1 MNMTRKEHLVKCK
14 KLLYSCD
21 LGIPLEKEDSNYLL
35 SQIFPLHKRW
45 KEKTSGKEVL
55 GVIVHS
61 HPVYKNR
68 CFALLVRGGEPV
80 DISFL
85 ECINRPGLVKDIEL
99 ACESTLSGVDHKSL
113 RPLVSSW
120 VKTFSDEELSV
131 GRYVMVDVSGKV
143 EFTDDSI
150 KDSFK
155 KYYNE
160 NV

>member
-1 MNMTRKEHLVKCK
+1 MTRKEHLVKCK
-14 KLLYSCD
+14 KLLYSSN
-21 LGIPLEKEDSNYLL
+21 LGVPLEKEDSDYLL
-35 SQIFPLHKRW
+35 TQIFPLHRKW
-45 KEKTSGKEVL
+45 KEKTAGKEVY

-85 ECINRPGLVKDIEL
+85 ECINRPGLVKDIEG
-99 ACESTLSGVDHKSL
+99 ACLNALDPEIEGKNI

-120 VKTFSDEELSV
+120 VKTFDNEELTV
-131 GRYVMVDVSGKV
+131 GKYVMVDVSGKAK
-143 EFTDDSI
+143 FTNVGI
-150 KDSFK
+150 IENFK

>member
-1 MNMTRKEHLVKCK
+1 MTRKEHLVKCK
-14 KLLYSCD
+14 KLLYSSG
-21 LGIPLEKEDSNYLL
+21 LGVPLGKEDSDYLL
-35 SQIFPLHKRW
+35 TDIFPLHKKW
-45 KEKTSGKEVL
+45 GEKTLGKEVI
-55 GVIVHS
+55 GVMVHS

-68 CFALLVRGGEPV
+68 CFALLIKGGEPV

-99 ACESTLSGVDHKSL
+99 ACESTLGDIDHKSL

-120 VKTFSDEELSV
+120 VKTFDDEELTV
-131 GRYVMVDVSGKV
+131 GKYLLVDCYGKV
-143 EFTDDSI
+143 GFTNAEI

-155 KYYNE
+155 KFYSE